1 MVHLIYACTI
11 ELRINVVV
19 FFHKMYNPDNIFI
32 LKKNP
37 IKNILMNNFTGNFFL
52 QEVHKITGYLKQ

>member
-1 MVHLIYACTI
+1 MVHLKYACTI

-32 LKKNP
+32 LKKTLS
-37 IKNILMNNFTGNFFL
+37 KTFL
-52 QEVHKITGYLKQ
+52 

>member
-1 MVHLIYACTI
+1 MVHLKYACTI

-32 LKKNP
+32 LKKP
-37 IKNILMNNFTGNFFL
+37 YQKHSY
-52 QEVHKITGYLKQ
+52 E